1 MLNAASRDIIL
12 LQEILSYLGES
23 LEGMDVPERPED
35 EAGGTLYKVL
45 NMANMKRDV
54 VVRVNDLRKLV
65 NGAQHEL
72 QNLSSMTDV
81 INTKQL
87 EDVFKSVE
95 ANTKFL
101 VDASGA
107 NERSSASLQVLP
119 PPCFLL
125 TITVCLSC
133 CMKNPDLTAASADTF
148 VWRFPPRSCK

>member
-1 MLNAASRDIIL
+1 
-12 LQEILSYLGES
+12 
-23 LEGMDVPERPED
+23 
-35 EAGGTLYKVL
+35 
-45 NMANMKRDV
+45 MANMKRDV

-65 NGAQHEL
+65 TGAQHEL

-107 NERSSASLQVLP
+107 NERSSASLQVVIILVEIAP
-119 PPCFLL
+119 PFAIRALL
-125 TITVCLSC
+125 A
-133 CMKNPDLTAASADTF
+133 MMADLLNACGAH
-148 VWRFPPRSCK
+148 